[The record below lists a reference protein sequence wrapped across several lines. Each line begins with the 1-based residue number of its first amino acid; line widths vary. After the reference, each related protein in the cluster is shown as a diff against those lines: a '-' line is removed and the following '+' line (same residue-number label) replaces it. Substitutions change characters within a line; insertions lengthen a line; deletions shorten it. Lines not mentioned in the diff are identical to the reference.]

1 MIVFYTQIPYL
12 QNLTVCIQT
21 LVISQ
26 MRPKEKNIEQLEKYR
41 IAIYY
46 KNFKGIFN
54 VTDWK
59 FEEIISYDPNIEITE
74 DVVKDMKKEVVK
86 FLKTATVAKVPKIK
100 I

>member
-1 MIVFYTQIPYL
+1 VVFAESYGIGGV
-12 QNLTVCIQT
+12 TVNPQT
-21 LVISQ
+21 E
-26 MRPKEKNIEQLEKYR
+26 MEKKNIEQLEKYR

-59 FEEIISYDPNIEITE
+59 FEEIFSYDPNVEVTE
-74 DVVKDMKKEVVK
+74 DVVKHMKKEVIK

-100 I
+100 L

>member
-1 MIVFYTQIPYL
+1 
-12 QNLTVCIQT
+12 
-21 LVISQ
+21 

>member
-1 MIVFYTQIPYL
+1 MFAESYGVQLKVGELKSEEERI
-12 QNLTVCIQT
+12 
-21 LVISQ
+21 
-26 MRPKEKNIEQLEKYR
+26 NIEQLEKYR

-59 FEEIISYDPNIEITE
+59 FEKITSYDPALEVTE
-74 DVVKDMKKEVVK
+74 DIVKHMKKEIIK

-100 I
+100 L